1 MGEVYRARDSRLGR
15 EVAVKVLPESFAKDE
30 DRLRRFEREAR
41 AASALS
47 DPHIVTVYDVGR
59 EGEAPYFVCELVEG
73 SDLRGRIDAGP
84 MPVRKALELA
94 AQIASGLAAAHE
106 KGIVHRDLK
115 PENIPGSASRGSS
128 SCRRIRRASRE
139 SRPCS

>member
-1 MGEVYRARDSRLGR
+1 MTLAAGTKLGPYEIVSSLGAGGMGEVYRARDSRLGR

-73 SDLRGRIDAGP
+73 SYWVLDGTGTPVQRVEITGGTLTTIDLRPYRF
-84 MPVRKALELA
+84 
-94 AQIASGLAAAHE
+94 
-106 KGIVHRDLK
+106 
-115 PENIPGSASRGSS
+115 
-128 SCRRIRRASRE
+128 
-139 SRPCS
+139 